1 MSKVCNGEVDC
12 MHGDDESGCIALV
25 DPSTLATQIFEK
37 KDIENGSDIGD
48 HFNSEGILFIR
59 HHGRWGPLCFDSFDE
74 NQVTL
79 SQAGHHHQSSN
90 EVLHQKKRRKRSQL
104 AHHHLQVE
112 DMGEAVC
119 KANYYTQL
127 KTIDVVPL
135 PARYDHHLTYHSISS
150 NLSTNLKPS
159 LSM

>member
-25 DPSTLATQIFEK
+25 DPSTLATRIFEK
-37 KDIENGSDIGD
+37 EDIASKSDIGD

-59 HHGRWGPLCFDSFDE
+59 HHGRWGPLCFDSFDDS
-74 NQVTL
+74 QVK
-79 SQAGHHHQSSN
+79 QGHHHQSSN
-90 EVLHQKKRRKRSQL
+90 EVLHQKRKKRSQSS
-104 AHHHLQVE
+104 HLQVE

-119 KANYYTQL
+119 KANYYNQL

-135 PARYDHHLTYHSISS
+135 PARYDHHLTYHSISA
-150 NLSTNLKPS
+150 NISTNLKPS